1 MLTRDYFK
9 LALVS
14 FRRNLLRTLLS
25 GLGIV
30 ISIASVIVV
39 ISAAQGVKGF
49 IIGQF
54 DSFGS
59 NLLQTETRVPSTGS
73 INSGGSQQAQAL
85 GTVITTLT
93 LDDMLAIRRLPNIV
107 TNYGYQM
114 GQAVAN
120 SPTAKKTVMLWGTSA
135 TFLDIDTGKIAEGR
149 FYTEEEDTSLA
160 RVAVLGSEVASE
172 LFGDA
177 NPVGQTIKIKQ
188 KNFQIIGVFE
198 TRGAA
203 LFFNLDAVVYVPV
216 KTLQKQI
223 LGINYIS
230 AITSQYR
237 DKSKLTATI
246 ADAQDLLR
254 TRHNIDLGDPDKDDF
269 IVTTSEDVADILD
282 TILGG
287 FTILLVAL
295 AAISLIVGGVG
306 IMNIM
311 YVTVLE
317 RTFEIGLRKAVGAT
331 REQILKQFLIEAV
344 LVTTMGGV
352 TGILTGALVSLSIA
366 GVAKIQGFAWDFVI
380 PLYSII
386 LATSFS
392 IACGLIFGLYPARH
406 AAELD
411 PIEALRKE

>member
-1 MLTRDYFK
+1 MLTKDYFK
-9 LALVS
+9 LASVS

-93 LDDMLAIRRLPNIV
+93 LDDMLAIRKLPNIV

-114 GQAVAN
+114 GQAIAT
-120 SPTAKKTVMLWGTSA
+120 SPTNKKTVMLWGTSA

-149 FYTEEEDTSLA
+149 FYTEEEDASLS
-160 RVAVLGSEVASE
+160 RVVVLGSEVASE

-177 NPVGQTIKIKQ
+177 SPVGQTIKIKQ
-188 KNFQIIGVFE
+188 KNFEVIGVFAK
-198 TRGAA
+198 RGAA

-223 LGINYIS
+223 LGIDYVS
-230 AITSQYR
+230 AISSQYR

-246 ADAQDLLR
+246 ADVQDLLR
-254 TRHNIDLGDPDKDDF
+254 TRHSIDLNDPDKDDF
-269 IVTTSEDVADILD
+269 IVTTSDDVANILD

-311 YVTVLE
+311 YVSILE

-331 REQILKQFLIEAV
+331 REQILRQFLIEAV
-344 LVTTMGGV
+344 LVTTMGGI
-352 TGILTGALVSLSIA
+352 TGIIVGVLISLGIA
-366 GVAKIQGFAWDFVI
+366 GVAKIQGFAWSFVI
-380 PLYSII
+380 PLYSVI
-386 LATSFS
+386 LATGFS
-392 IACGLIFGLYPARH
+392 IVCGLIFGLYPARR